1 MECLLQVGMTEY
13 ANVNAT
19 MEDTKREVRNA
30 YLIILCDLC
39 YGKARGAFDKDNT
52 SGPRLVA

>member
-1 MECLLQVGMTEY
+1 MTEY